1 MLNFS
6 KIKIVLI
13 YLLFLILGF
22 FSFLNFQNENK
33 TFLDKKVN
41 LGLDLQGGSY
51 LLLEVDTEPLI
62 KERLQSKVIPLKK
75 TLNGNNIISHRQIKI
90 TTFNN
95 HAAPFSLSFESKS
108 GTTYIIEASHD
119 LKKWGNIGETQGTGS
134 SVELTD
140 WREALF
146 QKQYYRLKLVE

>member
-75 TLNGNNIISHRQIKI
+75 TLNGNNIKYDNFSVRGKDIV
-90 TTFNN
+90 FNIN
-95 HAAPFSLSFESKS
+95 FLIMF
-108 GTTYIIEASHD
+108 I
-119 LKKWGNIGETQGTGS
+119 
-134 SVELTD
+134 
-140 WREALF
+140 
-146 QKQYYRLKLVE
+146 

>member
-6 KIKIVLI
+6 KIKIFLI

-51 LLLEVDTEPLI
+51 LLLEIDTKPLI
-62 KERLQSKVIPLKK
+62 KEKIQSKLVPLKK
-75 TLNGNNIISHRQIKI
+75 
-90 TTFNN
+90 F
-95 HAAPFSLSFESKS
+95 
-108 GTTYIIEASHD
+108 
-119 LKKWGNIGETQGTGS
+119 LKKNELNFS
-134 SVELTD
+134 NFEVEED
-140 WREALF
+140 FISFVPEKKR
-146 QKQYYRLKLVE
+146 YRKN

>member
-13 YLLFLILGF
+13 YLLFLILGC

-62 KERLQSKVIPLKK
+62 KERLQSKVIPFKK
-75 TLNGNNIISHRQIKI
+75 TLN
-90 TTFNN
+90 
-95 HAAPFSLSFESKS
+95 
-108 GTTYIIEASHD
+108 
-119 LKKWGNIGETQGTGS
+119 
-134 SVELTD
+134 
-140 WREALF
+140 
-146 QKQYYRLKLVE
+146 